1 VTVEDRKIEES
12 HNGAFNVKLEVKSQ
26 EEPRRGKPAPPPVRR
41 SLFGEESLADAGRE
55 ASLRSTDFFSPTL
68 MPTSPLDSAYG
79 TERKTPSC
87 CPVEPDAN
95 TPDEA
100 GTAFE
105 TAKTWR
111 TAKKK
116 EQKEDASSVRTSP
129 QQRTKAQKQRYFRR
143 L

>member
-1 VTVEDRKIEES
+1 MGNAFGAGLNNETPRGRDVTVEDREIEES
-12 HNGAFNVKLEVKSQ
+12 HNGTANVGLELKSE
-26 EEPRRGKPAPPPVRR
+26 EEPRRGRSVSPPVRR
-41 SLFGEESLADAGRE
+41 SLFRQESLADARRE
-55 ASLRSTDFFSPTL
+55 ASLRSTDFSSPTL
-68 MPTSPLDSAYG
+68 MLTSPLHSAYG

-111 TAKKK
+111 TAKKR
-116 EQKEDASSVRTSP
+116 EQ
-129 QQRTKAQKQRYFRR
+129 
-143 L
+143 